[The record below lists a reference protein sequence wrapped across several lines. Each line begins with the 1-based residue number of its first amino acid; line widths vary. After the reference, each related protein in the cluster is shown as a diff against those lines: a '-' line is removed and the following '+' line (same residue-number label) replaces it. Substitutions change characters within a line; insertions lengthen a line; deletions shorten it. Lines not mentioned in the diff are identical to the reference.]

1 MPLVRMVLQVAILA
15 MMWTIFGAIII
26 SWLRAARVNVPYG
39 NPIVKIIEET
49 ADLMLRPIR
58 RHIPTTGGGLD
69 FSPIVAVMILYILRA
84 LVNRL

>member
-1 MPLVRMVLQVAILA
+1 MSVVTPLLNMAIWVMMLA
-15 MMWTIFGAIII
+15 IFGSVII

-39 NPIVKIIEET
+39 NPVVKIIEET